1 MTIHLPEDLERYV
14 QMKVRSGRFVS
25 EDEAI
30 GEAVRLL
37 RQKEDAGPRT
47 GDESPEVAAAGGA
60 AVPAWKRVLDIMG
73 KVPDEVFDRIP
84 ADSSEQLDHYVYGT
98 PKRPTSSRADL
109 LMLSIGWRWRIRRT

>member
-14 QMKVRSGRFVS
+14 QMKIRSGRFAS

-37 RQKEDAGPRT
+37 RQKEEAEPPPSGDARKAADAG
-47 GDESPEVAAAGGA
+47 SA

-73 KVPDEVFDRIP
+73 KVPDEVFDQMP
-84 ADSSEQLDHYVYGT
+84 ADSSQQLDHYIYGT
-98 PKRPTSSRADL
+98 PKRPIS
-109 LMLSIGWRWRIRRT
+109 

>member
-14 QMKVRSGRFVS
+14 QMKIRSGRFAS

-37 RQKEDAGPRT
+37 RQNEEAGAQPGEEESDVADA
-47 GDESPEVAAAGGA
+47 S

-73 KVPDEVFDRIP
+73 KVPGEIFDRMP
-84 ADSSEQLDHYVYGT
+84 VDSSEQASCRCAA
-98 PKRPTSSRADL
+98 PEPMK
-109 LMLSIGWRWRIRRT
+109 IGRRRCKMAIVPGRG